1 MDTPQGNFVM
11 ENSLR
16 RYGVERW
23 GEEFLGVSEQGHLT
37 FRAPGLPPVDLHEL
51 SVFLEGQG
59 IRPPFV
65 IRFPSMIAERL
76 GRLSRAFSSAIAENE
91 MDSSYTGVLPVKVNQ
106 RRSVIDA
113 VVYDTAVPVGLEAG
127 SKPELLLA
135 MSRPPAKGAPLLIN
149 GFKDREFMRMAFH
162 AAEIG
167 HRVIIILESIRE
179 VVRYVDTAAAHRWQ
193 AVPEVGVRAKL
204 YTKGSGRWQGSGGET
219 SKFGLTT
226 SEILEVVRR
235 LGEAD
240 LADKLVLLHFHIGS
254 QITRIKQIKQAVREG
269 ARLYAEL
276 QHGYAPNMQFLD
288 MGGGL
293 GVDYDGSRT
302 SYPSSANYTIEEYAS
317 QTVFEVHEVMKET
330 KAKAPHIITE
340 SGRAVVATHSVT
352 ICDLREVQGE
362 LLPLPEPSEDEH
374 RLISTLRET
383 LELVSVKNYE
393 EYFHDAIDL
402 RDEAL
407 SLFSKGYLTIED
419 RANAEGLFQRVRL
432 KISRIVSTLK
442 RPSEEITD
450 YLGTAHRKYLANF
463 SIFQSLPD
471 TWSIDQVF
479 PAAPLSRHG
488 ERPSVN
494 AEIIDITCDSDG
506 CVKSFAHPEENL
518 RFLPLHERHGRDDE
532 PYYLG
537 FFMTGAYQDSLAN
550 DHNLLTRTHDVIVQ
564 SDEADQSEIPGS
576 TRMPFC
582 DGVVLD
588 VKIGFTNEDA
598 LAQMDFDVESLLHDM
613 RQRHSG
619 RETTLGEAWAL
630 GMLQSYP
637 YLTRE

>member
-23 GEEFLGVSEQGHLT
+23 GEEFLGVSEAGHLT
-37 FRAPGLPPVDLHEL
+37 FLAPGLPPVDLHQL
-51 SVFLEGQG
+51 SVHLEAQG

-65 IRFPSMIAERL
+65 VRFPSMIAERL
-76 GRLSRAFSSAIAENE
+76 GRLARAFAKAIADNE
-91 MDSSYTGVLPVKVNQ
+91 LATSYTGVLPVKVNQ
-106 RRSVIDA
+106 RRAVIDA
-113 VVYDTAVPVGLEAG
+113 VITAKDASCGLEAG

-135 MSRPPAKGAPLLIN
+135 MSRPPSGRAPLLIN

-162 AAEIG
+162 AAELG

-179 VVRYVDTAAAHRWQ
+179 VIRYADTASSQHWKAI
-193 AVPEVGVRAKL
+193 PDVGVRAKL
-204 YTKGSGRWQGSGGET
+204 YTRGSGRWQSSGGET

-226 SEILEVVRR
+226 SEILAVVRR
-235 LGEAD
+235 LAEAD
-240 LADKLVLLHFHIGS
+240 LVDKLVLLHFHIGS

-276 QHGYAPNMQFLD
+276 QNGYAPSMQFLD

-317 QTVFEVHEVMKET
+317 QTVYEVAQVVELT
-330 KAKAPHIITE
+330 KARAPHIITE

-352 ICDLREVQGE
+352 ITDLREVQGT
-362 LLPLPEPSEDEH
+362 LLPLQDLSEDDH
-374 RLISTLRET
+374 RLIVSLRET
-383 LELVSVKNYE
+383 LELISVKNYE

-432 KISRIVSTLK
+432 KISRIVATLK
-442 RPSEEITD
+442 RPSEEIVD

-518 RFLPLHERHGRDDE
+518 RFLPLHERHGHSDE

-550 DHNLLTRTHDVIVQ
+550 DHNLLTRTHDVVVRP
-564 SDEADQSEIPGS
+564 ADAPQSEVAG
-576 TRMPFC
+576 TNRMEFGE
-582 DGVVLD
+582 GVVLD
-588 VKIGFTNEDA
+588 VKYGFTNEDA
-598 LAQMDFDVESLLHDM
+598 LGQMDFDVEGLLHDL
-613 RQRHSG
+613 RERHLG
-619 RETTLGEAWAL
+619 RNTTLGEQWAM

>member
-11 ENSLR
+11 ENSLQ

-23 GEEFLGVSEQGHLT
+23 GEEFLGVSKQGHLT
-37 FRAPGLPPVDLHEL
+37 FRAPGLPPVDLHAL
-51 SVFLEGQG
+51 AVHLEGQG

-65 IRFPSMIAERL
+65 VRFPSMIGERL
-76 GRLSRAFSSAIAENE
+76 GRLSRAFRKAIVENE
-91 MDSSYTGVLPVKVNQ
+91 MDTAYTGVLPVKVNQ
-106 RRSVIDA
+106 RRAVIDA
-113 VVYDTAVPVGLEAG
+113 VVGDTEVSVGLEAG

-135 MSRPPAKGAPLLIN
+135 MSRPPAEDAPLLIN

-179 VVRYVDTAAAHRWQ
+179 VIRYVATATSQPWHAI
-193 AVPEVGVRAKL
+193 PEVGVRAKL
-204 YTKGSGRWQGSGGET
+204 YTRGSGRWQSSGGET

-226 SEILEVVRR
+226 SEILAVVRR

-240 LADKLVLLHFHIGS
+240 LEGKLVLLHFHIGS

-276 QHGYAPNMQFLD
+276 QHNYAPNMRFLD

-317 QTVFEVHEVMKET
+317 QTVFEVSEVMKET
-330 KAKAPHIITE
+330 EAKPPHIITE
-340 SGRAVVATHSVT
+340 SGRAVVATHAVT
-352 ICDLREVQGE
+352 ITDLREVQGD
-362 LLPLPEPSEDEH
+362 LLPLPEPTEDEH

-432 KISRIVSTLK
+432 KISRIVATLK
-442 RPSEEITD
+442 RPSEEIVA

-518 RFLPLHERHGRDDE
+518 RFLPLHERHGRGNE

-550 DHNLLTRTHDVIVQ
+550 DHNLLTRTHDIIVQ
-564 SDEADQSEIPGS
+564 PVESTPPEIPGT
-576 TRMPFC
+576 TRIEFT
-582 DGVVLD
+582 DGVALD
-588 VKIGFTNEDA
+588 VKSGFTNQDA
-598 LAQMDFDVESLLHDM
+598 LSQMDFDVESLLHDI
-613 RQRHSG
+613 RERHLG

-637 YLTRE
+637 YLTRA

>member
-1 MDTPQGNFVM
+1 MDTPQGNYVM

-37 FRAPGLPPVDLHEL
+37 FRAPGLPPVDLHAV
-51 SVFLEGQG
+51 SRFLESQG

-65 IRFPSMIAERL
+65 LRFPMMIGERL
-76 GRLSRAFSSAIAENE
+76 RRLGAAFSKALTENE
-91 MDSSYTGVLPVKVNQ
+91 LQTGYTGVLPVKVNQ
-106 RRSVIDA
+106 RRAVIEAVLAEDSVSC
-113 VVYDTAVPVGLEAG
+113 GLEAG

-135 MSRPPAKGAPLLIN
+135 MSRPPSEDAPLLIN

-162 AAEIG
+162 AHELG

-179 VVRYVDTAAAHRWQ
+179 VMRFVDTASAQ
-193 AVPEVGVRAKL
+193 AWTSVPEVGVRAKL
-204 YTKGSGRWQGSGGET
+204 YTKGSGRWQSSGGET

-235 LGEAD
+235 LGDAD
-240 LADKLVLLHFHIGS
+240 LAGKLVLLHFHIGS

-276 QHGYAPNMQFLD
+276 QRGYAPNMQFLD

-302 SYPSSANYTIEEYAS
+302 SYPSSANYSIDEYAS
-317 QTVFEVHEVMKET
+317 QTVFEVAEVMELT
-330 KAKAPHIITE
+330 GAKPPHIITE
-340 SGRAVVATHSVT
+340 SGRAVVATHAVT
-352 ICDLREVQGE
+352 ITDLREVQGD
-362 LLPLPEPSEDEH
+362 LLPLSDPSEDDH
-374 RLISTLRET
+374 RLIHTLRET
-383 LELVSVKNYE
+383 LELISVKNYE

-419 RANAEGLFQRVRL
+419 RSNAEGLFQRVRL
-432 KISRIVSTLK
+432 KVARIVETLK
-442 RPSEEITD
+442 RPSEEIVD
-450 YLGTAHRKYLANF
+450 YLGLAQRKYLANF

-518 RFLPLHERHGRDDE
+518 RFLPLHERHDRTE

-564 SDEADQSEIPGS
+564 GSDAAQSELPGV
-576 TRMPFC
+576 TRMEFA

-588 VKIGFTNEDA
+588 VKSGFTNEDA
-598 LAQMDFDVESLLHDM
+598 LSQMDFDVESLLHDI
-613 RQRHSG
+613 RARHLG
-619 RETTLGEAWAL
+619 RTTTLGEAWAL